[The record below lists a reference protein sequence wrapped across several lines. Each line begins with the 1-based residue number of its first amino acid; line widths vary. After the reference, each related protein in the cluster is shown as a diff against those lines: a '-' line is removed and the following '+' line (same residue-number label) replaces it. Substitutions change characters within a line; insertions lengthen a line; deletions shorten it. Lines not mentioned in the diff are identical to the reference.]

1 MKKISIL
8 TFLFLINLS
17 TISYSKNND
26 CKEFKKF
33 SIEYFKCKG
42 EIAKDKTITT
52 GKNIIKDTKDFQN
65 KKWSDEKKKID
76 NAKDKIN
83 ETKEKVLKQ

>member
-42 EIAKDKTITT
+42 EIVKDKTITT

-65 KKWSDEKKKID
+65 KKWSDEKKKME